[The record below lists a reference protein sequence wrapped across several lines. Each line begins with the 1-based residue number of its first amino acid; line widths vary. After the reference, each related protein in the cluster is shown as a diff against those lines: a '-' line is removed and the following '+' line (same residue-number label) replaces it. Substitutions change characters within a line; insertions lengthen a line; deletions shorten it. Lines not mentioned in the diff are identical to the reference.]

1 MHVPIDKYVFS
12 IDLAQRNRKKTLLNT
27 RFAFSVNL
35 RLASLICR
43 ADPRRIKS
51 KTREKSRQTQNR
63 RTIEPRRCQKAI
75 VRFGLNLKKKTTIK
89 PYENFKL
96 GSPTKPLEKHWPI
109 SAVTY
114 PRASW
119 PTVVLKTLFYMY
131 NKALFAWACTCT

>member
-75 VRFGLNLKKKTTIK
+75 VRFGLNLKKNN
-89 PYENFKL
+89 Y
-96 GSPTKPLEKHWPI
+96 
-109 SAVTY
+109 
-114 PRASW
+114 
-119 PTVVLKTLFYMY
+119 KTLRELQIRIT
-131 NKALFAWACTCT
+131 NKTIGKALTNQCGHLSTC